1 MGLGLRTAAIVWPF
15 ALAACASTQ
24 ATTAQSEHAPTS
36 ALSQPQARE
45 SSVIATDVMELARPV
60 TSFGAAVHA
69 GALYTY
75 GGYFGIP
82 HAYSREGQTGE
93 LNRFDFT
100 TRAQTLVSTGQ
111 GVQGA
116 QLVSTPAGLVRVGGM
131 NAENAHGEP
140 ERIVSLSDVSRFDDK
155 SGQWQALAALPE
167 ARSSHAAVYLDGRL
181 YVLGGWTLSG
191 ARDGGQFAT
200 DTLVL
205 DVESGAY
212 TKIAQTVP
220 VRAAQAAVLGGKIVL
235 VGGLDSKGEPQRSVQ
250 ILDPKSGTW
259 SKGPDFPAEAF
270 GVAVAGNG
278 RAIFASARDGVLY
291 ALRDTAG
298 AWEPSAYLAF
308 PRFFHQMAM
317 LDDKSVVVL
326 GGISGM
332 HHGSRIAHVEVIDT
346 ESKAPRTLTWTLKNP
361 SPAKNRQGA
370 QIVGDQ
376 LVLFGGNRSLEQHD
390 FGPEDFRAE
399 ALEVDLATMQIDPIA
414 SFPAARQTVQTT
426 LVDKNLL
433 ALGGFGHDG
442 EKARAQS
449 DAYTYDAGKGSWA
462 PYASTLPSPRTQ
474 FGLVAK
480 DGDLWVFGGLD
491 YDPSREEK
499 AQFFHPTSVLK
510 APQGQPFVVTNVNM
524 PRPRRAFG
532 GALLDG
538 KYFLIGGMAD
548 NFTPVPECDVYDF
561 AASSWS
567 SASCPHAVRIS
578 PQLVALD
585 EKLYLAGG
593 SALKSG
599 TDLVPDTALEVYDV
613 RTNAWSTLLD
623 TIPLEPRHLT
633 MQAYRH
639 SLLLYSAHRADQTVQ
654 IAMVIPAITRA
665 APQVAAR

>member
-1 MGLGLRTAAIVWPF
+1 VI
-15 ALAACASTQ
+15 
-24 ATTAQSEHAPTS
+24 
-36 ALSQPQARE
+36 
-45 SSVIATDVMELARPV
+45 SSDVLELARPV
-60 TSFGAAVHA
+60 TSFGATVHE

-82 HAYSREGQTGE
+82 HAYSREGQSGE
-93 LNRFDFT
+93 LSRFDFA
-100 TRAQTLVSTGQ
+100 TRAQTVVANGP

-116 QLVSTPAGLVRVGGM
+116 QLVSTPAGLVRSGGM
-131 NAENAHGEP
+131 SAENAKGEA
-140 ERIVSLSDVSRFDDK
+140 ERIVSLADVSRFDAQT
-155 SGQWQALAALPE
+155 GQWQTLTALPE
-167 ARSSHAAVYLDGRL
+167 ARSSHAAVFLDGRL

-191 ARDGGQFAT
+191 AREAGRFAT

-205 DVESGAY
+205 DLASGVY
-212 TKIAQTVP
+212 SKIAMPVP
-220 VRAAQAAVLGGKIVL
+220 VRAAQAAVIGGKIVL
-235 VGGLDSKGEPQRSVQ
+235 VGGLDPKGEPQRSVHV
-250 ILDPKSGTW
+250 LDPKSGAW

-291 ALRDTAG
+291 ALRDVAG
-298 AWEPSAYLAF
+298 TWEAAAYLAF

-317 LDDKSVVVL
+317 LGEKSVVVL

-346 ESKAPRTLTWTLKNP
+346 ESKAPRTMTWTLKNP

-370 QIVGDQ
+370 QVVGDQ

-399 ALEVDLATMQIDPIA
+399 AFGIDLATMQVEAIA

-442 EKARAQS
+442 QKARAQA
-449 DAYTYDAGKGSWA
+449 DAYTYDVGQGAWA

-480 DGDLWVFGGLD
+480 DGELWVFGGLD

-510 APQGQPFVVTNVNM
+510 ATQGQPFVVTNVNM

-532 GALLDG
+532 GALLEG

-548 NFTPVPECDVYDF
+548 NFTPVPECDAYDF
-561 AASSWS
+561 ASAAWS
-567 SASCPHAVRIS
+567 ATACPRAVRIS

-585 EKLYLAGG
+585 DKLYLAGG
-593 SALKSG
+593 STIKSAS
-599 TDLVPDTALEVYDV
+599 DLAPEPALEMYDAKSN
-613 RTNAWSTLLD
+613 TWSTMLD
-623 TIPLEPRHLT
+623 AIPLEPRHLT

-639 SLLLYSAHRADQTVQ
+639 ALLLYSAHRADQTVQ
-654 IAMVIPAITRA
+654 IAMVIPPVTKA